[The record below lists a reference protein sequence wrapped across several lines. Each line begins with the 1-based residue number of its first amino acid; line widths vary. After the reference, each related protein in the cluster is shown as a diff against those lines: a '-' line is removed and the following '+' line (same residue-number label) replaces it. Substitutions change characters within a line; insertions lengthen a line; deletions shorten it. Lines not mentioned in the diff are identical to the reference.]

1 MCPEAPRRTFPFD
14 AGAEVTLASSGAAD
28 ARVRELSLRGCFLK
42 FPISLPSGTPVLV
55 KIFTESETF
64 EADGTVI
71 YSQPYVGFGLA
82 FSDIK
87 LLFLAALQNWLLL
100 ASKTYESQSSWP
112 SF

>member
-1 MCPEAPRRTFPFD
+1 MRPEAPRRTFPFD

-28 ARVRELSLRGCFLK
+28 ARVRELSLNGCFLK

-71 YSQPYVGFGLA
+71 YSQPNVGFGLA
-82 FSDIK
+82 FRDIK
-87 LLFLAALQNWLLL
+87 PHFLAVLQKWLLL
-100 ASKTYESQSSWP
+100 AKKNYESQAS
-112 SF
+112 